1 MAMDPTPHDPR
12 DDDRPGRHGHD
23 PLPHGHDPE
32 CAVAHGDAPLPK
44 HPDRELVAVYA
55 TALAS
60 YLLHWG
66 RELGFRTCLLE
77 PDPSRVTRGHRASA
91 DGVFNDAGS
100 APIGPL
106 TDVVVTDH
114 HREDLGATMAPL
126 VSASPRW
133 IGIIGSVRHVGPHV
147 GALADEGIDVRL
159 IDTVRRPIGL
169 DIGSKAPAE
178 IALSV
183 LAGLLADRNG
193 RT

>member
-1 MAMDPTPHDPR
+1 MSPTSNDPTGDVRPEPHR
-12 DDDRPGRHGHD
+12 HD
-23 PLPHGHDPE
+23 PLPHEHGAE
-32 CAVAHGDAPLPK
+32 CAVAHGDAPLPD

-66 RELGFRTCLLE
+66 RELGFRTTLVE
-77 PDPSRVTRGHRASA
+77 PDPERVTRGHGASA
-91 DGVFNDAGS
+91 DGVFHDPWN
-100 APIGPL
+100 APVGRH

-114 HREDLGATMAPL
+114 HRDDLGPTMAPL
-126 VSASPRW
+126 VRASPRW
-133 IGIIGSVRHVGPHV
+133 IGIIGSVRHDGPHV
-147 GALADEGIDVRL
+147 GALADQGVDDRL
-159 IDTVRRPIGL
+159 IATVRRPIGL

-193 RT
+193 RP